1 MAFTEDLFLFSVPE
15 TLVLEFALFARDRDL
30 ISGTIMGRF
39 KKSLKSVVAIE
50 YI

>member
-30 ISGTIMGRF
+30 ISGTSKNKI
-39 KKSLKSVVAIE
+39 SLKSVVAIE